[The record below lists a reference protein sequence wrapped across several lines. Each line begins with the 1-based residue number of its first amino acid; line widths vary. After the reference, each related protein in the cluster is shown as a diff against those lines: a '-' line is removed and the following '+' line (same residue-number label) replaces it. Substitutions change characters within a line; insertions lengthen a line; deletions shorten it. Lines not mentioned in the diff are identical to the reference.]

1 MYTSDDTNDKSRLVN
16 TFSLWTSLMVHRS
29 DKWNLFRFSPNCST
43 VCPSLVT
50 TEMQRQ
56 RKKFEDARELRLL
69 SHYLIPGDVMTT
81 ADSATLS
88 SKRLI
93 LNPDSQINRFQE
105 HLHLETRRDTLLAPK
120 YKHLL
125 QEDATRLYETL
136 WTRGARKIR
145 AGGV

>member
-1 MYTSDDTNDKSRLVN
+1 
-16 TFSLWTSLMVHRS
+16 
-29 DKWNLFRFSPNCST
+29 
-43 VCPSLVT
+43 
-50 TEMQRQ
+50 MQRQ

-105 HLHLETRRDTLLAPK
+105 HLHLETRRDTLLAPN
-120 YKHLL
+120 YKHLSYKKMP
-125 QEDATRLYETL
+125 QDFTKPSEHVVRGRLGLVASNNFGRLST
-136 WTRGARKIR
+136 
-145 AGGV
+145 